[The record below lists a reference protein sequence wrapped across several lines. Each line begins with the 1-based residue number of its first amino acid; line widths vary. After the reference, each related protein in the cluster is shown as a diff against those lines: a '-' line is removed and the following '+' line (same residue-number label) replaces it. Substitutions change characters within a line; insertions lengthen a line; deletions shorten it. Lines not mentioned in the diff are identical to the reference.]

1 MSSIIFY
8 GACALIIIF
17 AVFAAFYFKSHRA
30 PTPTATTY
38 KMFNINILTAA
49 KLNNNFRTVLATAA
63 HGQVVLMSL
72 APGESIG
79 LEHHDVDQF
88 LIFVEGTG
96 KALIDNKQYP
106 INPGELFMVPA
117 HMEHNFTNTGSTPMK
132 LFTVYAPA
140 QHKQGLIQKTKPQNG
155 Y

>member
-1 MSSIIFY
+1 MSPFIVYAAI
-8 GACALIIIF
+8 ALIIL
-17 AVFAAFYFKSHRA
+17 FAALGGIYYTNRA
-30 PTPTATTY
+30 SKAAQAAY
-38 KMFNINILTAA
+38 KEFHINILTAA
-49 KLNNNFRTVLATAA
+49 KINNNFRTVLATAA

-72 APGESIG
+72 TPGESIG

-96 KALIDNKQYP
+96 KALIDNKEYP

-117 HMEHNFTNTGSTPMK
+117 HAEHNFTNTGSTPMK